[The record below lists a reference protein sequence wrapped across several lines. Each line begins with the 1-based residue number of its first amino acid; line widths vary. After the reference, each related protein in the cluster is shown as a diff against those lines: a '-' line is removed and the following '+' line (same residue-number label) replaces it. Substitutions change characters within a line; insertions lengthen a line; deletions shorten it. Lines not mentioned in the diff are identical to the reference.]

1 MFYTEAIYI
10 GVNPSSGGRPLQY
23 AALDIELR
31 LVARGEGDMEE
42 VLAFIGGQDAAIVAV
57 DSPQRP
63 SLGLLAQPEVRSQF
77 DLPTDGKTYRNWRL
91 AEYELRRRNIRLVNT
106 ATLERIAKDWL
117 ENGYRLYGRLE
128 QMGYQAFR
136 VGGRPARQ
144 LMLEVQPHAGYS
156 VLLKRQPFP
165 KDSLE
170 GRLQRQLVLFL
181 EGVDLPNPMR
191 SLEEITR
198 HHLLRG
204 ELPLRDV
211 FPEEH
216 LDALLAA
223 YTALLVGTATERV
236 VQVGDREEG
245 FITLPT
251 ADLKSFYP

>member
-1 MFYTEAIYI
+1 
-10 GVNPSSGGRPLQY
+10 
-23 AALDIELR
+23 
-31 LVARGEGDMEE
+31 
-42 VLAFIGGQDAAIVAV
+42 
-57 DSPQRP
+57 
-63 SLGLLAQPEVRSQF
+63 
-77 DLPTDGKTYRNWRL
+77 
-91 AEYELRRRNIRLVNT
+91 
-106 ATLERIAKDWL
+106 
-117 ENGYRLYGRLE
+117 
-128 QMGYQAFR
+128 
-136 VGGRPARQ
+136 
-144 LMLEVQPHAGYS
+144 
-156 VLLKRQPFP
+156 
-165 KDSLE
+165 
-170 GRLQRQLVLFL
+170 LQRQLVLFL